1 MHRTAPVSS
10 TSIVDT
16 KNTLEYMI
24 FMNPS
29 EFSIDMLVRTLTP
42 LSPYDKVRRLAILQE
57 ARTIFIVNS
66 LYAMRG

>member
-24 FMNPS
+24 SMNPP
-29 EFSIDMLVRTLTP
+29 EFSIDMLVRTLTL